1 MPAVRLDD
9 RPPAQGAVSPLQPQV
24 RLALCAAGE
33 IWGGVERFVVTTATA
48 LRTSGIDPLIVLFH
62 DELLARML
70 RERGLRVQVLGPLAK
85 YDGRIVGEMRRL
97 LREHGVNVLHV
108 HGYKATIIGA
118 LATRGLGIKVVKTEH
133 GLLEPF
139 PGWKAL
145 WSHSRLS
152 VTTVVERAASR
163 FLTDARVFVSTDIKR
178 HLVSEDDSPAHRV
191 IYNGIDP
198 ADLSGGVPD
207 RADTSRFDIGIVGRV
222 DKVKGHEVLLR
233 AFARLRHL
241 PSLRLHVLGTGPLEE
256 RCRQL
261 SEDIGVSDVVHF
273 HGFDPAVHARM
284 ATLDLLVIPS
294 LREGLPYVLLEAMY
308 LKVPVV
314 ASRVGGMPE
323 VLERDD
329 CGVLVS
335 ANDPAPLAAAIER
348 LYHDRPLRRSL
359 AERAFTVVRRQY
371 LADRMVRQY
380 GELYQQLLVS

>member
-1 MPAVRLDD
+1 M
-9 RPPAQGAVSPLQPQV
+9 STLQPQV
-24 RLALCAAGE
+24 RLALCTAGE
-33 IWGGVERFVVTTATA
+33 IWGGVERFIVTTATA
-48 LRTSGIDPLIVLFH
+48 LRASGIDPLILLFH
-62 DELLARML
+62 DEMLARML
-70 RERGLRVQVLGPLAK
+70 RDRGLRVHVLGPLAK
-85 YDGRIVGEMRRL
+85 YDGRVVGELRRV
-97 LREHGVNVLHV
+97 LRQHEINLLHV
-108 HGYKATIIGA
+108 HGYKATILGT
-118 LATRGLGIKVVKTEH
+118 LATRGLAVKVVKTEH

-152 VTTVVERAASR
+152 ATTLVERVATR
-163 FLTDARVFVSTDIKR
+163 FLTDARVFVSRDIKR
-178 HLVSEDDSPAHRV
+178 QLVSEGDSPAHRV

-198 ADLSGGVPD
+198 ADLAGGAPD

-241 PSLRLHVLGTGPLEE
+241 PRLRLHVLGTGPMEG

-261 SEDIGVSDVVHF
+261 SEEVGVSDVVHF

-284 ATLDLLVIPS
+284 AKLDLLVIPS

-314 ASRVGGMPE
+314 ASRVGGMSE
-323 VLERDD
+323 VLEHDD

-380 GELYQQLLVS
+380 GELYRQLLVS